1 MEPIATHPIIIIST
15 QKNTHIVKIPA
26 EDTHTEGQS
35 NYRWG
40 PKDSNK
46 PVEEGHMAQH
56 YVQPIEIQEEGVG
69 MGFVLDQLGAGYLL
83 AEYQHH
89 YVQVQEVGDL
99 IGVEDEWDDDAESQE
114 EEEPLSLELRY
125 TKVYAEEYKDVA

>member
-1 MEPIATHPIIIIST
+1 
-15 QKNTHIVKIPA
+15 
-26 EDTHTEGQS
+26 
-35 NYRWG
+35 
-40 PKDSNK
+40 
-46 PVEEGHMAQH
+46 MAQH

-99 IGVEDEWDDDAESQE
+99 IGVEDE
-114 EEEPLSLELRY
+114 
-125 TKVYAEEYKDVA
+125 